1 MKFFIA
7 LATAVILSS
16 AAVFAADG
24 IVTVHVVDAKSG
36 RPIAKEQ
43 VQLTNAYG
51 DFTAQTNK
59 RGDATFM
66 SIPAGRSTVDIVS
79 ADYVSH
85 CQPYFV
91 VAADQHRLVTID
103 VQRTRLNPSS
113 PLCRLSSSLV
123 QPGVGAD
130 VYDIF

>member
-1 MKFFIA
+1 M
-7 LATAVILSS
+7 LYSAV
-16 AAVFAADG
+16 AVAADG

-36 RPIAKEQ
+36 KPLPRQQ

-51 DFTAQTNK
+51 DFIAQTNK
-59 RGDATFM
+59 HGDATFM
-66 SIPAGRSTVDIVS
+66 TIPAGRSTVDIVS
-79 ADYVSH
+79 SDYVSH
-85 CQPYFV
+85 CQPYFI

-103 VQRTRLNPSS
+103 VERSGLNPSS
-113 PLCRLSSSLV
+113 PLCRLSSNLV